1 MCYGRSVG
9 EREYVWTDEGLA
21 NARRND
27 VGVDEAT
34 QALYAPSGLRYERV
48 IGDLMLIVMGMAGSG
63 RVIAVLCDRIG
74 GTRTY
79 KIMGVRALGG
89 ADLDE
94 WRRRIL

>member
-1 MCYGRSVG
+1 VP

-21 NARRND
+21 DARRNG
-27 VGVDEAT
+27 VGADEAT
-34 QALYAPSGLRYERV
+34 QALYAPPGLRYERV
-48 IGDLMLIVMGMAGSG
+48 LGNLLLIVMGMAHTG

-74 GTRTY
+74 GTHTY
-79 KIMGVRALGG
+79 KIIGSRALHG

>member
-1 MCYGRSVG
+1 MP

-21 NARRND
+21 NAQRNG

-48 IGDLMLIVMGMAGSG
+48 LGDLLLIVMGMAGSG
-63 RVIAVLCDRIG
+63 RIIAVLCDRIG
-74 GTRTY
+74 TTQTY
-79 KIMGVRALGG
+79 KIIGVRALRG

-94 WRRRIL
+94 WRRRVL